1 MKYLIILSVIFFSC
15 TRQEKN
21 SETIRTDATTIVTT
35 PADTTPV
42 VASTCYLQVLKRD
55 TMVASI
61 MQSDD
66 VITGKLSFDNFEKDG
81 SSGPIQGKLADGII
95 KAWYSFQSEGMQS
108 VMEVWLKMGDS
119 TLTRGYGPVK
129 MKGDTS
135 YFADPSAVKFE
146 NNQQMKQI
154 DCAAVP
160 VKYQ

>member
-1 MKYLIILSVIFFSC
+1 MKYFIFLSVILFSC
-15 TRQEKN
+15 TEQQT
-21 SETIRTDATTIVTT
+21 STGTTESTTVVTNA
-35 PADTTPV
+35 ADTTPV
-42 VASTCYLQVLKRD
+42 VSSTCYMQVLKRD

-61 MQSDD
+61 MQNDD
-66 VITGKLSFDNFEKDG
+66 VITGKLTFDNFEKDG
-81 SSGPIQGKLADGII
+81 SSGPFQGKLTDGII
-95 KAWYSFQSEGMQS
+95 KGWYNFQSEGMQS

-119 TLTRGYGPVK
+119 SITRGYGPVS

-146 NNQQMKQI
+146 DNQQMKQL

>member
-1 MKYLIILSVIFFSC
+1 MKYLIFISVILFSC
-15 TRQEKN
+15 TQQEKT
-21 SETIRTDATTIVTT
+21 SETVTTDATTIVTP

-42 VASTCYLQVLKRD
+42 VLSTCYMQVLKRD

-66 VITGKLSFDNFEKDG
+66 VITGKLTFDNFEKDG
-81 SSGPIQGKLADGII
+81 SNGPIQGKLTDGII

-108 VMEVWLKMGDS
+108 VMEVWLKMENS
-119 TLTRGYGPVK
+119 TLTRGYGPV
-129 MKGDTS
+129 MMRGDTS

-146 NNQQMKQI
+146 KNQQMKLI